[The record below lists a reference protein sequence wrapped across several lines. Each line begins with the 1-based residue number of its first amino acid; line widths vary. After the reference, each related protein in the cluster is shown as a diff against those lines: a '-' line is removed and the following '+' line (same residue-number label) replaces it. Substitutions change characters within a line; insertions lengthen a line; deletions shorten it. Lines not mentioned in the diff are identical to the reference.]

1 MNYVTLEHALH
12 FSTLE
17 ESEGCCPSF
26 FYSLFWTKKYYSHKR
41 LMFSNYLFRINIMS
55 CSYQP
60 HKHSAE

>member
-41 LMFSNYLFRINIMS
+41 LMFSNYLFRINI
-55 CSYQP
+55 
-60 HKHSAE
+60 